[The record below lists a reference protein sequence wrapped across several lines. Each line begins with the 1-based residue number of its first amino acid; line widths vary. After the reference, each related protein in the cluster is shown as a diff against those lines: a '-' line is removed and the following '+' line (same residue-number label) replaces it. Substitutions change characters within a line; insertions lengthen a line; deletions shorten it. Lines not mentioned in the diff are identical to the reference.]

1 MSMQTIVI
9 GISFLTCLFLAAV
22 LFTLFSKKEFL
33 QTNLLSAPLAFC
45 LSAILGIGSLSLAFW
60 YDNDF
65 VAIMTPRLYLT
76 PLLSLL
82 LIMISFFI
90 KIRGSVEVGTFLASL
105 IAVFGTHSF
114 LMIFPQLPE
123 WINQSLTVLLL
134 WGFALSFRAVS
145 GLNPLPQTEG
155 LTISGGLVL
164 LYLFGL
170 APFIIGLT
178 CAGLFGI
185 FLIAYVRCPLQPFG
199 PKYISAIGFILGWLG
214 LVSYREYLLPSF
226 LIFSMFFLAEAVICT
241 ARKITFLPKY
251 QEFIY
256 NAVTIQSLKEGLSAD
271 NLIRVIWN
279 TNILLLLLGLF
290 QTNSPNTY
298 SLPLFA
304 AIITAWQLYRMLHWQ
319 TESKTLKETHEEVV
333 KELKTSLKNIFNNDK
348 DNPSDKK

>member
-9 GISFLTCLFLAAV
+9 GISFLTGLLLAAI
-22 LFTLFSKKEFL
+22 LFALFSKKEFL
-33 QTNLLSAPLAFC
+33 QTNLLSAPLAAC
-45 LSAILGIGSLSLAFW
+45 LAAVLGIGTLSLIFW

-65 VAIMTPRLYLT
+65 VAIITPQLYLT
-76 PLLSLL
+76 PLLGLL
-82 LIMISFFI
+82 LITISFFVKI
-90 KIRGSVEVGTFLASL
+90 KGSVEIGTFLASL
-105 IAVFGTHSF
+105 VAVFGTHSF

-134 WGFALSFRAVS
+134 WLFALSFRAVS

-164 LYLFGL
+164 LYLLGL

-178 CAGLFGI
+178 SACLFGI

-199 PKYISAIGFILGWLG
+199 PKYIPAVGFILGWLG

-226 LIFSMFFLAEAVICT
+226 LIFSMLFFAEACICA

-251 QEFIY
+251 QDFIY
-256 NAVTIQSLKEGLSAD
+256 NAATIQSLNEGLAAD
-271 NLIRVIWN
+271 NLIRVVWN

-319 TESKTLKETHEEVV
+319 TEPKTLKETHKEVV
-333 KELKTSLKNIFNNDK
+333 KELKTSLKNLFNNDK
-348 DNPSDKK
+348 DNLSDKK